1 MSKIISFLN
10 VPGANEAQV
19 MSLFLKLRNF
29 IKQIEFSITDL
40 RIYTRPQLAINEME
54 TERDVTT
61 LIVGWAVSEL
71 PNWSKWNKIILRSQ
85 KVSQFIPLDLTDRHG
100 AVGRATRAATDN
112 TGDWNSKAQ
121 RTKLLLFL
129 KGHYLNSWAPYGLRI
144 SPKVGP
150 LKIKQ
155 PYRSCNKLEP
165 GPPDEIDI
173 VRLIFRL
180 FVEHDYCFAEI
191 SNLLNSQKIK
201 PPLNRITWSARNSKA
216 ILQSAVYIG
225 SNRFRGCIKH
235 DAFPA
240 LIDRSVFFKAQE
252 KISRNAVSL
261 VQFLPYI

>member
-1 MSKIISFLN
+1 MSKIISILH

-29 IKQIEFSITDL
+29 IKQIDISITDL
-40 RIYTRPQLAINEME
+40 RIYTRQQFAIKEME
-54 TERDVTT
+54 KERDMTT

-71 PNWSKWNKIILRSQ
+71 PNWSKWNRIILQSQ
-85 KVSQFIPLDLTDRHG
+85 KVTQFIPLDLTDGNGVVAR
-100 AVGRATRAATDN
+100 TSRAATDN
-112 TGDWNSKAQ
+112 TGNWSSKAQ
-121 RTKLLLFL
+121 RTKLKLFL

-144 SPKVGP
+144 SSKIDP
-150 LKIKQ
+150 LKSKQ

-201 PPLNRITWSARNSKA
+201 PPLKRLTWSARNSKA

-235 DAFPA
+235 DAFSP

-252 KISRNAVSL
+252 KISRNSVSL
-261 VQFLPYI
+261 VS

>member
-1 MSKIISFLN
+1 MSKIISILHA
-10 VPGANEAQV
+10 PGANEAQV

-54 TERDVTT
+54 KERDVTT

-71 PNWSKWNKIILRSQ
+71 PNWSKWNGSILRSQ
-85 KVSQFIPLDLTDRHG
+85 KVHQFIPLDLTDRH
-100 AVGRATRAATDN
+100 AAIRQNTRAATDN
-112 TGDWNSKAQ
+112 TGNWSSKSH
-121 RTKLLLFL
+121 RTKLKLFL
-129 KGHYLNSWAPYGLRI
+129 RGYYLNSSAPYGLKM
-144 SPKVGP
+144 SPKSNF
-150 LKIKQ
+150 LKSKQ
-155 PYRSCNKLEP
+155 PYRSCNKLEL

-180 FVEHDYCFAEI
+180 FVEHDYGFSEI

-201 PPLNRITWSARNSKA
+201 PPLKRLTWSARNSKA

-225 SNRFRGCIKH
+225 SNRFRGCIKN
-235 DAFPA
+235 DAFPP

-252 KISRNAVSL
+252 KIARNAVSL
-261 VQFLPYI
+261 ES